1 MNIWFRIGAGQ
12 GGPQS
17 PANHSP
23 SDTKA
28 RLLRPFALLALT
40 KEGSIGEGGTNAMR
54 SQPPGRFSGN
64 LQPLAPPASFQ
75 TALLTRKSPKIERFF
90 AKWAP
95 TSNRFWPKNRCYRKQ
110 STKPFLTG
118 ARTHISE
125 TSKS

>member
-40 KEGSIGEGGTNAMR
+40 KEGNICEGARISGGQSR
-54 SQPPGRFSGN
+54 PPGRLSGSH
-64 LQPLAPPASFQ
+64 PSLAPPASFQ
-75 TALLTRKSPKIERFF
+75 TAHPTRKLLKIERFF

-95 TSNRFWPKNRCYRKQ
+95 TSNRQW
-110 STKPFLTG
+110 LT
-118 ARTHISE
+118 
-125 TSKS
+125 